1 MFPYLVMMKWPG
13 KERKKPLMYEVQKNW
28 AFHQQD
34 QPANTILIIYEAG
47 TKEKTQQPLNSQFF
61 FDNGENSTR

>member
-1 MFPYLVMMKWPG
+1 
-13 KERKKPLMYEVQKNW
+13 MYEVQKNW

-34 QPANTILIIYEAG
+34 QPANTIQSILIIYEAG
-47 TKEKTQQPLNSQFF
+47 TKEKTQQPLNSQVF